1 MKSFMPFTVRVA
13 RTDDFDAIMSLLFT
27 AFHDNP
33 DDHEVSDIDRVVFE
47 PGRSLLAIDDEG
59 ELAGHVGTFTRDLT
73 VPGGVIP
80 AGYVT
85 MVGVS
90 GTHRRQGVASTLLRQ
105 QLADIRGRG
114 EPAAVLWA
122 SEGRIYQRFGYG
134 LSARRA
140 SFAADAREIQL
151 NPAPV
156 AGGRIRAGKPND
168 FKKDMSAVYEAV
180 RTSRPGYASRDDAWW
195 EFLFADPQSRRD
207 GAGPQRVAVYYGP
220 SGTEGYVLY
229 RIKQDWDYAGPNC
242 GVLAKHVVTM
252 TPVAYQELWRFLLNI
267 DLTRSVELSF
277 GSVDEPI
284 FDLVN
289 EPRRLGA
296 RLHDGL
302 WLRIVDVPS
311 ALAARKYAAGSDL
324 VIEVTDPLFPE
335 NNGTFRLDGS
345 ATTDRADL
353 TTDIATLGALYL
365 GGSSA
370 GALAAAGRLT
380 EHTPGAIA
388 TAHTAFTWPVTPVG
402 IDMF

>member
-1 MKSFMPFTVRVA
+1 MPFTVRVA
-13 RTDDFDAIMSLLFT
+13 STEDFDAIMALLFT

-33 DDHEVSDIDRVVFE
+33 DDHELSDVDRTVFE
-47 PGRSLLAIDDEG
+47 PGRSLLAIDEEG

-90 GTHRRQGVASTLLRQ
+90 GTHRRQGIASTLLRQ
-105 QLADIRGRG
+105 QLADIRDRG

-134 LSARRA
+134 MGARRA
-140 SFAADAREIQL
+140 SYTADAREIRL
-151 NPAPV
+151 NSAPSP
-156 AGGRIRAGKPND
+156 GGRIRAGKPSD
-168 FKKDMSAVYEAV
+168 FKKDMALVYEAV
-180 RTSRPGYASRDDAWW
+180 RTSRPGYASRGDIWW
-195 EFLFADPQSRRD
+195 EFLFADPKSRRD
-207 GAGPQRVAVYYGP
+207 GASPQRVAVYYGP
-220 SGTEGYVLY
+220 SGAEGYVLY
-229 RIKQDWDYAGPNC
+229 RIKQDWEHAGPNSE
-242 GVLAKHVVTM
+242 VWAKHIVTT

-267 DLTRSVELSF
+267 DLTRSVDLNF

-324 VIEVTDPLFPE
+324 AIEVTDPLFPE
-335 NNGTFRLDGS
+335 NNGTFRLDGT

-353 TTDIATLGALYL
+353 TMDIGTLAALYL
-365 GGSSA
+365 GGASA
-370 GALAAAGRLT
+370 GALAAGGRIT
-380 EHTPGAIA
+380 EHSPGAVA